1 MNLIKYIFFFFHF
14 LGIIS
19 VCFLWMFNYQ
29 KIILLLQ
36 ITTITS
42 WKLNNNE
49 CLLTQIEQFLFE
61 QTLIDFLYQKNQQ
74 VRRKYPDGI
83 GIWFIY

>member
-1 MNLIKYIFFFFHF
+1 
-14 LGIIS
+14 
-19 VCFLWMFNYQ
+19 MFNYQ

-61 QTLIDFLYQKNQQ
+61 QTLIDFLYQKKSTGEKKVPRWNRYL
-74 VRRKYPDGI
+74 VYLLTI
-83 GIWFIY
+83 VNYFILSVTYRYNFL